1 MKGAQLV
8 DLTCREVTDRAS
20 DYLGQRLPLD
30 VQARF
35 EQHLHA
41 CSWCMT
47 YLTQLRSTIGMVR
60 RLGDSAGLSIGREKL
75 AALFRRWKQEPP

>member
-8 DLTCREVTDRAS
+8 DLTCRELTERAS
-20 DYLGQRLPLD
+20 DYLGQRLQLD
-30 VQARF
+30 AQARF

-47 YLTQLRSTIGMVR
+47 YLNQLRSTIGMLR
-60 RLGDSAGLSIGREKL
+60 RLGESAGPSIGREKL
-75 AALFRRWKQEPP
+75 AALFRRWKQESP